1 MAIKKLI
8 KSFTYAI
15 MGIKSAIKTEQNMK
29 IHLIIMELVVLMGLM
44 FNLSYLEW
52 LVILIC
58 FMTVIS
64 SELFNTALE
73 NAVDLASSQINI
85 KAKLAKDI
93 AAGAVLVNAFF
104 SAIIG
109 LIIFIPKITILLKGL
124 IR

>member
-73 NAVDLASSQINI
+73 NAVDLASPQINI

>member
-73 NAVDLASSQINI
+73 NVVDLASSKINI

>member
-58 FMTVIS
+58 FMAVIS

-73 NAVDLASSQINI
+73 NAVDLASPQINI

>member
-1 MAIKKLI
+1 
-8 KSFTYAI
+8 

-58 FMTVIS
+58 FMAVIS

-73 NAVDLASSQINI
+73 NVVDLASPKINI